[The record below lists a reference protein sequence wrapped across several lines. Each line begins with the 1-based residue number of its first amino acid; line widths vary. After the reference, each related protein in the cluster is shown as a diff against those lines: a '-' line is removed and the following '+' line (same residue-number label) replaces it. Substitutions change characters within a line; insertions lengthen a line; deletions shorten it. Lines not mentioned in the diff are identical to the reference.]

1 MRYNPLGNYCRDS
14 ATRGAAAP
22 FTPGDSPHIPA
33 RPKASKTAAS
43 KAASPKKPKLPP
55 GKATKPELKPLDEHF
70 AALPNPALNPERE
83 AGAGFAE
90 QAQEV
95 ADRIAARGLAGAVW
109 AAEPGLYGVK
119 ISGHFRVPT

>member
-1 MRYNPLGNYCRDS
+1 MPRFRD
-14 ATRGAAAP
+14 ARRGCAFHPRRLAP
-22 FTPGDSPHIPA
+22 YSGDAQGSQDRGFQGRVSQETQAFPRQGDEAP
-33 RPKASKTAAS
+33 
-43 KAASPKKPKLPP
+43 
-55 GKATKPELKPLDEHF
+55 LKPLDEHL

-95 ADRIAARGLAGAVW
+95 ADWIAARGLAGAVW